1 MRLPGAQL
9 PMRGGLALRLRVQVD
24 GRKRLGEEALLSFRT
39 AWQGSRPSQRSAEG
53 SPKPAARRRP
63 GQSSRI
69 CLISV
74 HENALSPSVRLS
86 ASRLEL
92 SPWESPTSRIG
103 TEAGWF
109 VGASRGCFSGTYFP
123 VTECLH
129 RRW

>member
-1 MRLPGAQL
+1 MRLAGAQL

-24 GRKRLGEEALLSFRT
+24 GRKRLGEEEAVDSRT
-39 AWQGSRPSQRSAEG
+39 AWQGSRLPVPQSAEG

-103 TEAGWF
+103 TE
-109 VGASRGCFSGTYFP
+109 
-123 VTECLH
+123 
-129 RRW
+129 